1 MAVIFPS
8 LLGDDMARRGLS
20 DDRIFWAV
28 SLVPLLGPL
37 VYLCLRPPLP
47 ESATEIPSFPLTAGN

>member
-1 MAVIFPS
+1 
-8 LLGDDMARRGLS
+8 LGDDMARRGLS

-47 ESATEIPSFPLTAGN
+47 ESATETPTFPLTARN

>member
-20 DDRIFWAV
+20 DHRIFWAV

-37 VYLCLRPPLP
+37 FYLCLRPPLP
-47 ESATEIPSFPLTAGN
+47 ESATEIATFPLTARN

>member
-1 MAVIFPS
+1 
-8 LLGDDMARRGLS
+8 MARRGLV

-37 VYLCLRPPLP
+37 VYLGLRPPLP
-47 ESATEIPSFPLTAGN
+47 ESATEITTFPLTARN

>member
-8 LLGDDMARRGLS
+8 LLGDDMARCGLS

-47 ESATEIPSFPLTAGN
+47 ESATEIPTFPLTARN

>member
-1 MAVIFPS
+1 
-8 LLGDDMARRGLS
+8 MARRGLS

-28 SLVPLLGPL
+28 SIVPLLGPL

-47 ESATEIPSFPLTAGN
+47 ESPTQIATFPLTARN